1 MVDEFQDTNRVQLDL
16 VEALRGP
23 ETRLFVVGDENQS
36 IYRFRNA
43 DLEVFRA
50 ERARAA
56 ADAATQVLPLRGN
69 FRSRP
74 NRARGRQR
82 AGRMLLDSFEGLLA
96 AGRASE
102 GPGPAVELLL
112 TLDGGDGVS

>member
-16 VEALRGP
+16 VDALRGP
-23 ETRLFVVGDENQS
+23 ETRVFVVGDEQQS

-56 ADAATQVLPLRGN
+56 ADPGTDVLLAARQLPLDRVD
-69 FRSRP
+69 P
-74 NRARGRQR
+74 AGRQR
-82 AGRMLLDSFEGLLA
+82 AR
-96 AGRASE
+96 RRR
-102 GPGPAVELLL
+102 
-112 TLDGGDGVS
+112 